1 MNHNANLVKHFSKLS
16 PRMEYMYCWE
26 RGQMYEGYDEHW
38 DSNQRIKHSRICKI
52 KHRNKKNKRKK
63 GIITDKEYLEN
74 VLKVLKEVEY
84 AGDYEEPDYDWEENP
99 IEGWHYPCCPICGS
113 TESEEHKQDC
123 NLAMLIKQT
132 ESMLK

>member
-1 MNHNANLVKHFSKLS
+1 MFLDGQKLH
-16 PRMEYMYCWE
+16 PYIPMAKA
-26 RGQMYEGYDEHW
+26 RGFTGAVD
-38 DSNQRIKHSRICKI
+38 
-52 KHRNKKNKRKK
+52 KKNKRKK
-63 GIITDKEYLEN
+63 DIIVDKEYLEN
-74 VLKVLKEVEY
+74 VLKVLKKVEL